1 MPNTQ
6 LKAVLA
12 ELRTR
17 AGAPS
22 TPDVTK
28 DADALTRVLHEL
40 DVYQMELE
48 IQNQD
53 LRQTQLQLSEARD
66 NYRSLFD
73 EALVPFVSISRT
85 GLVLE
90 VNRAALQLLGRPR
103 ERIAG
108 KPLII
113 CMVQGEHQAFFSHL
127 SAVVESKVPQVAEFG
142 IRSGLGE
149 TRRVLVRTGQI
160 SSALSG
166 PLLCHMTDVT
176 EQRAAE
182 VAAEKLRKRLQES
195 EKLEAIGRVAA
206 NIAHDVNNVLVSVIA
221 LGEFARSQ
229 AGTNAALAA
238 DLDSLLDAS
247 WRGARLM
254 RGLLGLSRGSARPPS
269 PVDLKALLAR
279 LLGVL
284 RRQKAGVELIAE
296 LGEQPVFVMGD
307 NDELFQ
313 VLLNVATNGLEA
325 MTSGRLELRLS
336 CDERR
341 HRARIEVE
349 DTGHGMAPEVLS
361 RVFEPL
367 FTTKAPSGGS
377 GLGLTMAHKTIQ
389 AHHGTI
395 EVESRVDV
403 GTKITIELP
412 IEATAPASDVAQ
424 RKVRHRVKGLRVMLV
439 DDDPAVRSVAERQLL
454 GSGVRLTSFPDGP
467 SALNHVSTNAQ
478 PFDVAI
484 VDVNMP
490 VWTGPE
496 FVTRLFEEYGPLP
509 VVFVTGASGEIVKQE
524 LLDLAHVR
532 LVRKPWTNEELL
544 ESVIAV
550 CSAMH
555 GSVPDD
561 TAALA

>member
-1 MPNTQ
+1 MPNKQ
-6 LKAVLA
+6 LEAVLT
-12 ELRTR
+12 ELRKR

-22 TPDVTK
+22 VPDITK

-53 LRQTQLQLSEARD
+53 LMQTQLQLSEARD
-66 NYRSLFD
+66 NYRSLFE

-85 GLVLE
+85 GIVLE
-90 VNRAALQLLGRPR
+90 INRAALQLLGRTR

-108 KPLII
+108 KPLVI
-113 CMVQGEHQAFFSHL
+113 CMAQGEHQVFFSHI
-127 SAVVESKVPQVAEFG
+127 SAVVESKVPQVAELG
-142 IRSGLGE
+142 IRNGLGE
-149 TRRVLVRTGQI
+149 TRRILVRTGQI
-160 SSALSG
+160 SGAGSG
-166 PLLCHMTDVT
+166 ALLCHMTDVT
-176 EQRAAE
+176 EQRTAE
-182 VAAEKLRKRLQES
+182 AAAEKLRKRLQES

-221 LGEFARSQ
+221 LGQFARSQ
-229 AGTNAALAA
+229 AADNVALAA
-238 DLDSLLDAS
+238 DLDSLLDAC

-269 PVDLKALLAR
+269 PVDLKALLTR

-284 RRQKAGVELIAE
+284 RRQKPGVELSAE
-296 LGEQPVFVMGD
+296 LGEYPVFVMGD

-313 VLLNVATNGLEA
+313 VFLNVATNGLES
-325 MTSGRLELRLS
+325 MTSGRLEFRLS
-336 CDERR
+336 GDAQRQ
-341 HRARIEVE
+341 RARVEVE
-349 DTGHGMAPEVLS
+349 DTGHGMAPEVVA

-377 GLGLTMAHKTIQ
+377 GLGLTLAHKTIQ
-389 AHHGTI
+389 AHHGTV
-395 EVESRVDV
+395 EVESRVGV

-412 IEATAPASDVAQ
+412 LEDTAPHSELVH
-424 RKVRHRVKGLRVMLV
+424 RKPRPRVKDLRIMLV
-439 DDDPAVRSVAERQLL
+439 DDDAAVRSATERQLL

-467 SALNHVSTNAQ
+467 SALHAASTSAQ
-478 PFDVAI
+478 RFDVAI

-496 FVTRLFEEYGPLP
+496 FVMRLFGELGPLP
-509 VVFVTGASGEIVKQE
+509 VVFVTGASGEAITQE
-524 LLDLAHVR
+524 LLELAHVR
-532 LVRKPWTNEELL
+532 LVRKPWTYEELL
-544 ESVIAV
+544 EAV
-550 CSAMH
+550 SEVYTAMH

-561 TAALA
+561 TASLG